1 MTLQIVKLALQVLIL
16 TFLYYRIYTL
26 FSANQAKDAV
36 VGIAFY
42 VIFYMFSHVLKLSA
56 LEYVFKMLIKQGDIE
71 KDEFEKVPAGIANKV
86 EADKDAIIKDF
97 SEHVQA
103 KGSLKE
109 SSLTPEEQQ
118 RYNKIINEVAKYVK
132 SEIEKL

>member
-1 MTLQIVKLALQVLIL
+1 MNKIVENALANARKILKSNTLSETARQLFDEFVAAVDALAE
-16 TFLYYRIYTL
+16 
-26 FSANQAKDAV
+26 DAAEHNETS
-36 VGIAFY
+36 I
-42 VIFYMFSHVLKLSA
+42 
-56 LEYVFKMLIKQGDIE
+56 

-109 SSLTPEEQQ
+109 SSLTSEEQQ